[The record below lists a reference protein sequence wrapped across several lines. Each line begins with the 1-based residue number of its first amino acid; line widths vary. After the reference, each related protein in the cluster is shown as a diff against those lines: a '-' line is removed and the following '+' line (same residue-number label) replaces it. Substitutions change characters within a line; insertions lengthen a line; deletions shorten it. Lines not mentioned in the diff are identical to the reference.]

1 MAQTTFATGNPLTVK
16 LWAKKLFAETM
27 KQTWFAK
34 FMGTSS
40 NSLIQVYD
48 DASKEM
54 GGDRVRVG
62 LRMLLTGSGIQ
73 GDDTLEGNEEA
84 LTTYST
90 DVLINQLRHAVR
102 TSGRLSQQ
110 RTAFDIREEAM
121 QGLADW
127 MAERIE
133 TWAAN
138 QLTGNTAVTDT
149 RFTGNNACVAP
160 SSAYQLFPTGSFT
173 APTAES
179 SLSNTTNHA
188 FNLQMLDRAVARAR
202 TFSPRIRPLRINGD
216 EYYAAFLHP
225 FQVFQL
231 RTSTNTGQ
239 WLDIQKAAFAA
250 SNSAASSPIFT
261 GALGIYNGVVL
272 HECPYLPAFAAANDS
287 TTNVRRAVFCGAQAA
302 IMATGREGGSATKF
316 NWVEELFDYGNQV
329 GVSVGMMGGLVKTQ
343 FNSTDFA
350 TITLSTYSAQP

>member
-1 MAQTTFATGNPLTVK
+1 MAQTTFAVGNPLTTK
-16 LWAKKLFAETM
+16 LWAKKLWAESI

-73 GDDTLEGNEEA
+73 GDDTLEGNEES

-90 DVLINQLRHAVR
+90 DVLLNQLRHAVR
-102 TSGRLSQQ
+102 VSGRVSQQ

-121 QGLADW
+121 QALADW
-127 MAERIE
+127 VAERIE
-133 TWAAN
+133 TWVAN
-138 QLTGNTAVTDT
+138 QLTGNTAQTDT
-149 RFTGNNACVAP
+149 RFTGNNAVVAP
-160 SSAYQLFPTGSFT
+160 STNYQLFPTGAFT

-179 SLSNTTNHA
+179 SLSNTTNHQ
-188 FNLQMLDRAVARAR
+188 FTLTMLDRAVARAR
-202 TFSPRIRPLRINGD
+202 TFSPRIRPLRIAGD

-225 FQVFQL
+225 FQVYQL
-231 RTSTNTGQ
+231 RTQTSTGQ
-239 WLDIQKAAFAA
+239 WLDIQKSAFAA
-250 SNSAASSPIFT
+250 SNNASASPIFT

-287 TTNVRRAVFCGAQAA
+287 TTNVRRAVFCGAQSVL
-302 IMATGREGGSATKF
+302 MATGREGGSPTRL

-329 GVSVGMMGGLVKTQ
+329 GVSVGMMGGLVKAQ

-350 TITLSTYSAQP
+350 SIVLSTYSPQP